1 MMRELAERV
10 HTYDAHL
17 PYPNNFSS
25 EFLKEGEI
33 WMSERVAIFDTTL
46 RDGEQSPGCSMNL
59 EEKLR
64 MARQLDALGVDII
77 EAGFPIASD
86 DDFAAVR
93 EVAKTCRRPVIAA
106 LCRTMPEDIERAW
119 EALVHAARPRIHT
132 FVATSD
138 IHLQY
143 KLQKTRE
150 EVLEMSCQAV
160 RMAKRFTDEVEFSAE
175 DATRT
180 DLDYLVQVITAVIDE
195 GATVVNIPDTV
206 GYTIPAEYTHIIQT
220 LKQRVPNIDKAVI
233 SVHCHNDLG
242 LAVANSLAAVEAGA
256 RQIECTINGIGERAG
271 NASLE
276 EIVMALRVRRDLMP
290 FETSVTSEELYRS
303 SQTLSN
309 ITGVLVQPNKA
320 IIGKNAFAH
329 EAGIHQHGVL
339 KNRLTYE
346 IMTPESVGVKTNS
359 IVLGK
364 HSGRHALNKKYEE
377 MGYTL
382 SRPELDKAYKLFI
395 KLADQKK
402 EVFEEDLMA
411 ILQDGIAQIPERYK
425 LRAVQATAGTSAM
438 ATALVTL
445 ADTKTEES
453 ATQTAAGDGPVNAVY
468 EAIDKIT
475 GLNGSLVDY
484 TVRSITRGTD
494 AVGEVFVHVEF
505 GGVSYTG
512 KAASTDI
519 VDASAR
525 AYLNAVNKALYAKER
540 KKVPADDQMS
550 ATNAAD

>member
-1 MMRELAERV
+1 
-10 HTYDAHL
+10 
-17 PYPNNFSS
+17 
-25 EFLKEGEI
+25 
-33 WMSERVAIFDTTL
+33 MSERVAIFDTTL

-93 EVAKTCRRPVIAA
+93 EVAKTCKRPIIAA
-106 LCRTMPEDIERAW
+106 LCRTTPEDIERAW
-119 EALVHAARPRIHT
+119 EALSYAARPRIHT

-143 KLQKTRE
+143 KLQKNRE
-150 EVLEMSCQAV
+150 EVLEMACKAV
-160 RMAKRFTDEVEFSAE
+160 RLAKGFTEDVEFSAE
-175 DATRT
+175 DATRS
-180 DLDYLVQVITAVIDE
+180 DLDYLCQVIAAVIDE

-206 GYTIPAEYTHIIQT
+206 GYTIPSEYTHIIQT
-220 LKQRVPNIDKAVI
+220 LKTRVPNIDRATI

-242 LAVANSLAAVEAGA
+242 LAVANSLAAVAAGA

-276 EIVMALRVRRDLMP
+276 EIVMALRVRKDLMP
-290 FETSVTSEELYRS
+290 YEYSVTTEELYRS

-309 ITGVLVQPNKA
+309 ITGVMVQPNKA
-320 IIGKNAFAH
+320 VVGKNAFAH

-339 KNRLTYE
+339 KNRITYE

-382 SRPELDKAYKLFI
+382 SRPELDKAYKLFT

-402 EVFEEDLMA
+402 EIFEEDLMA
-411 ILQDGIAQIPERYK
+411 ILHDGIAQIPERFK
-425 LRAVQATAGTSAM
+425 LRAVQATAGTSTL

-445 ADTKTEES
+445 ADTETEENK
-453 ATQTAAGDGPVNAVY
+453 TQTAAGDGPVNAIY

-475 GLNGSLVDY
+475 GLKGGLIDY
-484 TVRSITRGTD
+484 TVRSITRGAD

-505 GGVSYTG
+505 DDVSYTG

-540 KKVPADDQMS
+540 KRLTEAEAQS
-550 ATNAAD
+550 AKAGD